1 MDTETIIGYIVLS
14 IAISIVLGL
23 GIWDFLD

>member
-14 IAISIVLGL
+14 ITTSIILGL

>member
-14 IAISIVLGL
+14 TTISIILGM
-23 GIWDFLD
+23 GIWDFFN